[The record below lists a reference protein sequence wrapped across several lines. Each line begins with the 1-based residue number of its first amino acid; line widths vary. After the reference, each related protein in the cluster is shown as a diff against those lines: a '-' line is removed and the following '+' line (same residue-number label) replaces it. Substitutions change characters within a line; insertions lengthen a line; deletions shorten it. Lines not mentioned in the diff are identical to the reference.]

1 MLKIQQMEK
10 LDLTVFEKSQLID
23 NYKSEL
29 RKLEFQ
35 IEAAR
40 AAIALLET
48 GTAAVAPQVTIL
60 DTEQV
65 TVPTTEQ
72 QAPKKRG
79 PKPKEN
85 TTETESASAQSEPAT
100 EETKP
105 VAAKGKPGK
114 KAGTK
119 KASAPKEAPV
129 EEPVKAE
136 LSAEESV
143 PAPKKGK
150 RKDKAPKSVEVE
162 VQVEDKAAPAEKV
175 KKEKTEKKEKTKVAK
190 APKEKKA
197 EAEGDRKKPGP
208 KASMSFWDEFI
219 LEKLRAVGEGTLSS
233 ADLLGA
239 MKSERDAK
247 DLQLG
252 NTQLSQLLNRS
263 LHKLVHKMKLVASQQ
278 LAGRNF
284 AYWAK

>member
-1 MLKIQQMEK
+1 MEK

-48 GTAAVAPQVTIL
+48 GAAATAPQVSIIE
-60 DTEQV
+60 TEQSAV
-65 TVPTTEQ
+65 SSAEEKVPQ
-72 QAPKKRG
+72 KRG
-79 PKPKEN
+79 PKAKEKVA
-85 TTETESASAQSEPAT
+85 EPVLAKVIPEPAT
-100 EETKP
+100 EVETP
-105 VAAKGKPGK
+105 AAVKGKPGK
-114 KAGTK
+114 KTGTK
-119 KASAPKEAPV
+119 KTAAPQEAPSAAV
-129 EEPVKAE
+129 AVAE
-136 LSAEESV
+136 ASTESTA

-150 RKDKAPKSVEVE
+150 GKSKLSKATASTA
-162 VQVEDKAAPAEKV
+162 QVEDALAPLGKPEKV
-175 KKEKTEKKEKTKVAK
+175 KKEKKEKPKVAK
-190 APKEKKA
+190 APKENKT

-208 KASMSFWDEFI
+208 KATMSFWDEFI
-219 LEKLRAVGEGTLSS
+219 LEKLRAMGDGSLSS
-233 ADLLGA
+233 SELLEA

-252 NTQLSQLLNRS
+252 NTQLAQLLNRS
-263 LHKLVHKMKLVASQQ
+263 LQKLVHKMKLVASQQ